1 MTFTVDS
8 QVGAALMQLAEAAGD
23 VPPPPAGDWR
33 TRRATM
39 EASMAAW
46 GAAQPM
52 PSDVTTVDYKASAAD
67 GTPILL
73 RWYTKQG
80 RSETGTPGPA
90 VLYAHGG
97 GMIHSTVDLYAPVIG
112 NYVSASGVPM
122 LAVEYRR
129 APEHPH
135 PTPVEDSYTGLQWL
149 AGHSAELGVD
159 PARIAVMGDSAGGGI
174 AAGVA
179 LLARDRGG
187 PALARQ
193 ILVYPMLDDRTAVKA
208 PDPAITP
215 FLAWSNDDNITG
227 WGALL
232 GERVGGADVPVYA
245 APARVADPAGLPPTY
260 IEVGTLD
267 LFRDEDIEYARR
279 LNAAAVPTELHVHP
293 GVPHAFEAIAPGADV
308 SMRSAADRIRVI
320 SSF

>member
-1 MTFTVDS
+1 
-8 QVGAALMQLAEAAGD
+8 
-23 VPPPPAGDWR
+23 
-33 TRRATM
+33 
-39 EASMAAW
+39 
-46 GAAQPM
+46 
-52 PSDVTTVDYKASAAD
+52 
-67 GTPILL
+67 
-73 RWYTKQG
+73 
-80 RSETGTPGPA
+80 
-90 VLYAHGG
+90 
-97 GMIHSTVDLYAPVIG
+97 MIHSTVDLYAPVVG

-135 PTPVEDSYTGLQWL
+135 PTSVEDSYTGLQSL
-149 AGHSAELGVD
+149 ADHSAELGVD

-208 PDPAITP
+208 PDPSTTP
-215 FLAWSNDDNITG
+215 FLVWSNDDNITG

-279 LNAAAVPTELHVHP
+279 TPRPCRPSSTYTPEYPTHSKRLPLLPTCPCGLPGLVGPGRAWTGRRYECIPCAWLHLPGNPPLRRCQSHNPRMVTAPHPARKRNAFSKSGSLPLT
-293 GVPHAFEAIAPGADV
+293 
-308 SMRSAADRIRVI
+308 
-320 SSF
+320 